1 MGFLLGFLL
10 FSDLFLSDSSI
21 RLDTRTITRYKKKSQ
36 VETDH
41 RGLLTSKQ
49 HNFKWPQ
56 SDRKSSPYEVREIK
70 TPKINIA
77 PPSGLGLN
85 GICKNRKRNSGVKQI
100 E

>member
-1 MGFLLGFLL
+1 MLVERNNACIK
-10 FSDLFLSDSSI
+10 SI
-21 RLDTRTITRYKKKSQ
+21 RSDVRIITRCKHQ
-36 VETDH
+36 RITGRTQQ

-49 HNFKWPQ
+49 HDFKWPQ
-56 SDRKSSPYEVREIK
+56 SDRKSSPYEHGEIK

-85 GICKNRKRNSGVKQI
+85 GVCKNRKRNSGVKQI